1 MTATLDRQQY
11 ASTSARGLRW
21 DSVPMRLFA
30 KARKLGTWNPS
41 DFDFTQDKRDWAEL
55 SETDRDFMLRL
66 LSQFQAGE
74 EAVTLDLLPLVMA
87 VARDGQV
94 EEELYLTS
102 FLWEEA
108 KHVVL
113 FRRWLDEVVEL
124 KDDLHHYLG
133 ENYRTIFF
141 EELPRS
147 MGRLT
152 TDTSREALAE
162 ASVTYNM
169 IVEGVLAETGYH
181 GFRLGL
187 KKNGIMP
194 GLSAAIEMTARDESR
209 HIRYGVYLLQ
219 RLVAED
225 DATWAVIN
233 RRMNELFPAA
243 MGLIAEFWEPYD
255 ADDGPF
261 GLDMGT
267 FVEYSSIQF
276 DKRMKV
282 LERDRGKTL
291 AEVERAVLGDI
302 AAEEA
307 EAGAEAVPA

>member
-1 MTATLDRQQY
+1 MTVTVDRREYAT
-11 ASTSARGLRW
+11 TSARGLRW
-21 DSVPMRLFA
+21 ESVPMRLFA
-30 KARKLGTWNPS
+30 KARRLGIWDPS
-41 DFDFTQDKRDWAEL
+41 TFDFSQDRTDWQAL
-55 SETDRDFMLRL
+55 TDLERDFMLRL
-66 LSQFQAGE
+66 LAQFQAGE
-74 EAVTLDLLPLVMA
+74 EAVALDLLPLIMA

-94 EEELYLTS
+94 EEELFLTS

-113 FRRWLDEVVEL
+113 FRRWLDEVAEI
-124 KDDLHHYLG
+124 KQDLHHYLG
-133 ENYRTIFF
+133 PNYRTLFY

-147 MGRLT
+147 LQRLA

-169 IVEGVLAETGYH
+169 VIEGVLAETGYH
-181 GFRLGL
+181 GFRMAL
-187 KKNGIMP
+187 KQRGIMP
-194 GLSAAIEMTARDESR
+194 GLCQAIELTARDESR

-225 DATWAVIN
+225 DTTWAVIN
-233 RRMNELFPAA
+233 RRMNELFPSA

-255 ADDGPF
+255 SDNGPF
-261 GLDMGT
+261 GLNMGI
-267 FVEYSSIQF
+267 FVDYSSTQF

-291 AEVERAVLGDI
+291 AQVEQAVLGDI

-307 EAGAEAVPA
+307 EVEAALA